1 MATAEGQENVDRRCI
16 DTIYYVMSAENTLET
31 MSKIQE
37 NNLENSYFCDDM
49 FSHFDRINA
58 PKEAKQEAIKD
69 FLSVADGIIV
79 VGDIVREMD
88 YVLDFADEIKM
99 EVEYLENAE

>member
-1 MATAEGQENVDRRCI
+1 
-16 DTIYYVMSAENTLET
+16 MSAENTLET

-37 NNLENSYFCDDM
+37 NNLENSYFCQDM

-79 VGDIVREMD
+79 VGKITKNMA
-88 YVLDFADEIKM
+88 YVLDFANDIKM
-99 EVEYLENAE
+99 EVEYLENTE

>member
-1 MATAEGQENVDRRCI
+1 
-16 DTIYYVMSAENTLET
+16 MSAENTLET

-37 NNLENSYFCDDM
+37 NNLENSYFCQDM

-79 VGDIVREMD
+79 VGKITKNMA
-88 YVLDFADEIKM
+88 YVLDFANDIKM
-99 EVEYLENAE
+99 EVEYLENAK